1 MHVTFSRAESADA
14 IPLEGKVI
22 QVPAPKT
29 NAERD
34 GGVGL
39 DDLGVYLDPVARAE
53 ALEREEA
60 EGRKEPEWGP
70 PGAHN
75 VMDIKLERS
84 GAPFP
89 LIAWLLRIHTR

>member
-1 MHVTFSRAESADA
+1 MPYMHATFSRVEDADA

-22 QVPAPKT
+22 QVAAPKT
-29 NAERD
+29 NTERD

-60 EGRKEPEWGP
+60 SQKEPEWGP
-70 PGAHN
+70 PGAHH

-84 GAPFP
+84 GVPLL
-89 LIAWLLRIHTR
+89 LIALLLA